1 MGSRRAEAA
10 PAGSDSMRSGLSLR
24 LIAGLVLAS
33 FAAHAAAQDTVRVTT
48 DTDLDG
54 DHVDASGDVVAPDPP
69 PDPGWAL
76 ERFATRF
83 GVFQQ
88 DGAPGGFQSQAG
100 PTDRHRPG
108 SEQTWIFQPIL
119 FARIRQDAR
128 IHHEVYIPVDVV
140 SAASTDALD
149 VVSSASR
156 ENEAVS
162 LDIYSTVEADADT
175 RYTLHWGG
183 HVEEPLRSATL
194 GYAVSRDLADDNA
207 VVSVSFDGIVDFA
220 DQVQFTGY
228 DPGMT
233 TRFTGTVN
241 ASLSQLLSPTT
252 IAAVSYGLTG
262 QTGLLQ
268 TPWNSVP
275 IEGGDRVG
283 DLFPHTRLR
292 HAFVGRL
299 AQAIPDSRT
308 FIAAQ
313 YRLYVDDFGVIAHTP
328 EASVT
333 QYLGDDFSL
342 RVSYRFHTQN
352 AARFWTSL
360 LPAGFDLDRP
370 HTADSDLAALDAQEV
385 GGVLRW
391 YYDHS
396 GALTSRSNYLEAS
409 YYHYERTNGLY
420 VNLIS
425 LGWGITL

>member
-1 MGSRRAEAA
+1 
-10 PAGSDSMRSGLSLR
+10 MRSARSQT
-24 LIAGLVLAS
+24 LITSLVLVS
-33 FAAHAAAQDTVRVTT
+33 FAAHSVATAQDLVQATT
-48 DTDLDG
+48 GTNLDG
-54 DHVDASGDVVAPDPP
+54 DRVDESGETVVPDPP
-69 PDPGWAL
+69 VEDRGWAL

-88 DGAPGGFQSQAG
+88 DGGRGGFQSQAG
-100 PTDRHRPG
+100 PMDRHRPG
-108 SEQTWIFQPIL
+108 SEQAFILQPIL
-119 FARIRQDAR
+119 YARIRQSDQ
-128 IHHEVYIPVDVV
+128 IHHDVFIPVDVV
-140 SAASTDALD
+140 SAASPDALD

-162 LDIYSTVEADADT
+162 LDIYSTYEADSDS

-183 HVEEPLRSATL
+183 HIEEPLRSATL

-207 VVSVSFDGIVDFA
+207 VFTMSFDGIVDFV

-241 ASLSQLLSPTT
+241 VSLSQMLSPTT
-252 IAAVSYGLTG
+252 IVSAAYGLTG
-262 QTGLLQ
+262 QAGILQ

-283 DLFPHTRLR
+283 DYFPHTRVR

-308 FIAAQ
+308 FISAQ
-313 YRLYVDDFGVIAHTP
+313 YRFYVDDFGVLAHTP
-328 EASVT
+328 EAAVT

-352 AARFWTSL
+352 AVRFWSSL
-360 LPAGFDLDRP
+360 LPMGYDLSMPR
-370 HTADSDLAALDAQEV
+370 TADSDLEALNSHEL
-385 GGVLRW
+385 GGTLRW

-396 GALTSRSNYLEAS
+396 GALTARTNYLEAS

>member
-1 MGSRRAEAA
+1 MGSQFWHRV
-10 PAGSDSMRSGLSLR
+10 
-24 LIAGLVLAS
+24 IASVLLAS

-48 DTDLDG
+48 DTDVDG
-54 DHVDASGDVVAPDPP
+54 DRVDASGDVVAPDPP

-88 DGAPGGFQSQAG
+88 DGSPGGFQSQAG
-100 PTDRHRPG
+100 PADRHRPG
-108 SEQTWIFQPIL
+108 SEATWIFQPIL
-119 FARIRQDAR
+119 YARIRQDAH
-128 IHHEVYIPVDVV
+128 IHHDVYIPVDVIT
-140 SAASTDALD
+140 AASTDALD

-156 ENEAVS
+156 ENEAVN
-162 LDIYSTVEADADT
+162 LDIYSTVEANPDT

-183 HVEEPLRSATL
+183 HIEEPLRSATL
-194 GYAVSRDLADDNA
+194 GYAVSQDLADDNA
-207 VVSVSFDGIVDFA
+207 VFTVSFDGIVDFL

-262 QTGLLQ
+262 QVGLLQ

-275 IEGGDRVG
+275 LDGGDRVG
-283 DLFPHTRLR
+283 DLFPRTRMR
-292 HAFVGRL
+292 HAFVGRI
-299 AQAIPDSRT
+299 AQAIPDTRT
-308 FIAAQ
+308 FLAAQ
-313 YRLYVDDFGVIAHTP
+313 YRLYVDDFGVLAHTP
-328 EASVT
+328 EGSVT
-333 QYLGDDFSL
+333 QYLGDDVSL
-342 RVSYRFHTQN
+342 RLSYRFHTQN
-352 AARFWTSL
+352 AARFWSTL
-360 LPAGFDLDRP
+360 LPMGFDLDRP
-370 HTADSDLAALDAQEV
+370 RTADSDLAALDAHEI

-391 YYDHS
+391 YYDHA
-396 GALTSRSNYLEAS
+396 GALTARSSYLEAS

>member
-1 MGSRRAEAA
+1 MRR
-10 PAGSDSMRSGLSLR
+10 GRSDR
-24 LIAGLVLAS
+24 LIASVLLVVLAVPPG
-33 FAAHAAAQDTVRVTT
+33 AAAQDTVRVTT

-54 DHVDASGDVVAPDPP
+54 DRVDATGAAVPDDPP

-88 DGAPGGFQSQAG
+88 DGSRGGFQSQAG
-100 PTDRHRPG
+100 PMDRHRPG
-108 SEQTWIFQPIL
+108 SEATWIFQPIL
-119 FARIRQDAR
+119 YARVRQDER
-128 IHHEVYIPVDVV
+128 VHHDVFIPVDVV

-162 LDIYSTVEADADT
+162 LDIYSTYEADSDS

-183 HVEEPLRSATL
+183 HIEEPLRSATL

-207 VVSVSFDGIVDFA
+207 VFTMSFDGIVDFV
-220 DQVQFTGY
+220 DQVYFTGY

-241 ASLSQLLSPTT
+241 ASISQLLSPTT
-252 IAAVSYGLTG
+252 IVSASYGLTG
-262 QTGLLQ
+262 QTGILQ

-275 IEGGDRVG
+275 QEGGDRVS
-283 DLFPHTRLR
+283 DMFPHTRLR
-292 HAFVGRL
+292 HGLVGRL
-299 AQAIPDSRT
+299 SQAIPDSRT

-313 YRLYVDDFGVIAHTP
+313 YRFYVDDFGVLAHTP
-328 EASVT
+328 EVNVT
-333 QYLGDDFSL
+333 QYLTDDFSL
-342 RVSYRFHTQN
+342 RLSYRFHTQN
-352 AARFWTSL
+352 APRFWTSL
-360 LPAGFDLDRP
+360 IPSGLNYDITPR
-370 HTADSDLAALDAQEV
+370 TADSDLEALDAHEI
-385 GGVLRW
+385 GGTLRW

-409 YYHYERTNGLY
+409 YYHYERSNGLY

>member
-1 MGSRRAEAA
+1 
-10 PAGSDSMRSGLSLR
+10 
-24 LIAGLVLAS
+24 V
-33 FAAHAAAQDTVRVTT
+33 VT
-48 DTDLDG
+48 
-54 DHVDASGDVVAPDPP
+54 
-69 PDPGWAL
+69 
-76 ERFATRF
+76 
-83 GVFQQ
+83 
-88 DGAPGGFQSQAG
+88 
-100 PTDRHRPG
+100 
-108 SEQTWIFQPIL
+108 
-119 FARIRQDAR
+119 
-128 IHHEVYIPVDVV
+128 
-140 SAASTDALD
+140 AASTDALD

-162 LDIYSTVEADADT
+162 LDIYSTYEADSDS

-183 HVEEPLRSATL
+183 HIEEPLRSATL

-207 VVSVSFDGIVDFA
+207 VLTVSFDGIVDFV

-252 IAAVSYGLTG
+252 VAVVSYGLTG
-262 QTGLLQ
+262 QAGLLQ

-275 IEGGDRVG
+275 IENGDRVG
-283 DLFPHTRLR
+283 DLFPHTRMR

-299 AQAIPDSRT
+299 SQAIPDSRT
-308 FIAAQ
+308 FLAAQ

-328 EASVT
+328 EGSVT
-333 QYLGDDFSL
+333 QYLGDDFSVRL
-342 RVSYRFHTQN
+342 SYRFHTQN
-352 AARFWTSL
+352 AARFWSSL
-360 LPAGFDLDRP
+360 LPSTYDLARAR
-370 HTADSDLAALDAQEV
+370 TADSDLAALDANEV
-385 GGVLRW
+385 GAVLRW

-396 GALTSRSNYLEAS
+396 GALTSRTNYLEAS

>member
-1 MGSRRAEAA
+1 MRR
-10 PAGSDSMRSGLSLR
+10 GLPHR
-24 LIAGLVLAS
+24 LIASVLLAVLA
-33 FAAHAAAQDTVRVTT
+33 AHPVAAAQDTVRVTT

-54 DHVDASGDVVAPDPP
+54 DRVDASGAEIADDPP
-69 PDPGWAL
+69 PDPGWML

-83 GVFQQ
+83 AIFQQ
-88 DGAPGGFQSQAG
+88 DSAPGGFQSQAG
-100 PTDRHRPG
+100 PADRHRPG
-108 SEQTWIFQPIL
+108 SEQAWILQPIL
-119 FARIRQDAR
+119 YARIRQDER
-128 IHHEVYIPVDVV
+128 VHHDVYIPVDVV
-140 SAASTDALD
+140 TAASADALD

-162 LDIYSTVEADADT
+162 LDVYSTYESDADT

-183 HVEEPLRSATL
+183 HIEEPLRSATL

-207 VVSVSFDGIVDFA
+207 VFSLSFDGIVDFV

-228 DPGMT
+228 DPGQT
-233 TRFTGTVN
+233 GRFTGTVN

-252 IAAVSYGLTG
+252 IVAVAYGLTG
-262 QTGLLQ
+262 QAGLLQ

-283 DLFPHTRLR
+283 DLFPHTRMR

-308 FIAAQ
+308 FFNAQ

-333 QYLGDDFSL
+333 QYLGDDFSMRL
-342 RVSYRFHTQN
+342 SYRFHTQN

-360 LPAGFDLDRP
+360 LPAGYDFQLPR
-370 HTADSDLAALDAQEV
+370 TSDSDLAALSAHEI

-396 GALTSRSNYLEAS
+396 GALTARSSYLEAS

>member
-1 MGSRRAEAA
+1 MLTA
-10 PAGSDSMRSGLSLR
+10 PSAVG
-24 LIAGLVLAS
+24 
-33 FAAHAAAQDTVRVTT
+33 QDTVRVTT

-54 DHVDASGDVVAPDPP
+54 DRVDAAGQTIADDPIV
-69 PDPGWAL
+69 DEGWAL
-76 ERFATRF
+76 QRFATRF

-100 PTDRHRPG
+100 PMDRHRPG
-108 SEQTWIFQPIL
+108 SEATWIFQPIL
-119 FARIRQDAR
+119 YGRIRQDR
-128 IHHEVYIPVDVV
+128 QIHHDVFIPVDVIT
-140 SAASTDALD
+140 AASTDALD

-156 ENEAVS
+156 ESEAVS
-162 LDIYSTVEADADT
+162 LDIYSTYEADADS

-183 HVEEPLRSATL
+183 HIEEPLRSATL

-207 VVSVSFDGIVDFA
+207 VLGVSFDGIVDFV
-220 DQVQFTGY
+220 DQVFFTGY

-241 ASLSQLLSPTT
+241 VSLSQLLSPTT
-252 IAAVSYGLTG
+252 IVSASYGLTG
-262 QTGLLQ
+262 QAGLLQ

-275 IEGGDRVG
+275 IEAGDRVG
-283 DLFPHTRLR
+283 DLFPHTRMR

-308 FIAAQ
+308 FVTAQ
-313 YRLYVDDFGVIAHTP
+313 YRFYADDFGVLAHSP

-333 QYLGDDFSL
+333 QYLGEALSL
-342 RVSYRFHTQN
+342 RLSYRFHTQN

-360 LPAGFDLDRP
+360 LPAGYDLARP
-370 HTADSDLAALDAQEV
+370 RTADSDLAALDAHEI

-391 YYDHS
+391 YYDHT
-396 GALTSRSNYLEAS
+396 GALTARSSYLEAS

-425 LGWGITL
+425 LGWGISL

>member
-1 MGSRRAEAA
+1 MVL
-10 PAGSDSMRSGLSLR
+10 GLSKR
-24 LIAGLVLAS
+24 VIAGALLVF
-33 FAAHAAAQDTVRVTT
+33 FAVHQGAAAQDTVRVTT
-48 DTDLDG
+48 DTNVDG
-54 DHVDASGDVVAPDPP
+54 DAVDATGAEVADDPP
-69 PDPGWAL
+69 MDEGWAL

-88 DGAPGGFQSQAG
+88 DGSPGGFQSQAG
-100 PTDRHRPG
+100 PADRHQPG

-119 FARIRQDAR
+119 YARVRQDR
-128 IHHEVYIPVDVV
+128 QIHHDIYIPVDVIT
-140 SAASTDALD
+140 AASTDALD

-162 LDIYSTVEADADT
+162 LDIYSTYEADSDS

-183 HVEEPLRSATL
+183 HIEEPLRSATL

-207 VVSVSFDGIVDFA
+207 VLTVSFDGIVDFL

-241 ASLSQLLSPTT
+241 VTLSQLLSPTT

-262 QTGLLQ
+262 QVGLLQ

-275 IEGGDRVG
+275 LDGGDRVG
-283 DLFPHTRLR
+283 DLFPHTRMR
-292 HAFVGRL
+292 HAFVGRI
-299 AQAIPDSRT
+299 AQAIPDTRT
-308 FIAAQ
+308 FLAAQ
-313 YRLYVDDFGVIAHTP
+313 YRFYVDDFGVMAHTP
-328 EASVT
+328 EVSVT
-333 QYLGDDFSL
+333 QYAGEDFSL
-342 RVSYRFHTQN
+342 RLSYRFHTQN
-352 AARFWTSL
+352 AARFWSSL
-360 LPAGFDLDRP
+360 LPADFDPNHPR
-370 HTADSDLAALDAQEV
+370 TADSDLAALDAHEI

-396 GALTSRSNYLEAS
+396 GALTVRSNYLEAS
-409 YYHYERTNGLY
+409 YYHYERTNGLF